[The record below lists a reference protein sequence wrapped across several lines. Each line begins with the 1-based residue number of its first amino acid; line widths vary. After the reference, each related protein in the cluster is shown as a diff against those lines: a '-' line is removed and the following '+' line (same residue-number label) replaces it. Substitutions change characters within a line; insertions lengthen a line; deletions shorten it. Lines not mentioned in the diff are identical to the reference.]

1 MTRPDKKF
9 CGSIGVRFGTSRAK
23 IELSPAENHGGPAG
37 RFRVRVN
44 RRWYDRADGGHLYLS
59 PGDAVALAAEFA
71 AGGKIAPVAVP
82 DLPVKAR
89 VKVPRGIPGAS
100 PYWSSY
106 VASAPIRSDDGRWW
120 VAVVVYGGDEL
131 HAADT
136 HVRC

>member
-1 MTRPDKKF
+1 MTRRDRKF

-37 RFRVRVN
+37 RFRVRLD
-44 RRWYDRADGGHLYLS
+44 RRWYDLEDRKLFLCADEV
-59 PGDAVALAAEFA
+59 AALAAEFA
-71 AGGKIAPVAVP
+71 AGGKIAPAAVP

-100 PYWSSY
+100 PYWSGY
-106 VASAPIRSDDGRWW
+106 VASAPIRADDGRWW
-120 VAVVVYGGDEL
+120 VAVVIYGGVEM

-136 HVRC
+136 LVRC

>member
-1 MTRPDKKF
+1 MTRRDRKF

-37 RFRVRVN
+37 RFRVRLD
-44 RRWYDRADGGHLYLS
+44 RRWYDLEDRKLFLCADEV
-59 PGDAVALAAEFA
+59 AALAADIA
-71 AGGKIAPVAVP
+71 AGGEIIPVAVP

-100 PYWSSY
+100 PYWSGY
-106 VASAPIRSDDGRWW
+106 VASAPIRADDGRWW
-120 VAVVVYGGDEL
+120 VAVVVYGGVEM

-136 HVRC
+136 LVRC

>member
-9 CGSIGVRFGTSRAK
+9 CGSISVRFCTIRMK

-37 RFRVRVN
+37 RFRVRLD
-44 RRWYDRADGGHLYLS
+44 RRWYDLENRKLFLC
-59 PGDAVALAAEFA
+59 PGEVAALAAEFA
-71 AGGKIAPVAVP
+71 AGGEIAPVAMP

-100 PYWSSY
+100 PYWSGY
-106 VASAPIRSDDGRWW
+106 VASAPIRAADGRWW
-120 VAVVVYGGDEL
+120 VAVVVYGGVEI

-136 HVRC
+136 LVRC